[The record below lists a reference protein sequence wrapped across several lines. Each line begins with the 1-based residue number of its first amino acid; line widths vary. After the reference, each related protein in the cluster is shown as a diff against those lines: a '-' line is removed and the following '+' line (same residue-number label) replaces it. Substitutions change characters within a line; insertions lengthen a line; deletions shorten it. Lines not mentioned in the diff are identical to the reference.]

1 MAGIR
6 QTKGQR
12 DSLNRDSLNTYRTD
26 EETASN
32 TATLTASIYS
42 TATLTPLI
50 LTTFLFSFISVG
62 SDDGGGD
69 DEEGA
74 NSDAAMMR
82 APLLL
87 SMRML

>member
-1 MAGIR
+1 MLHG
-6 QTKGQR
+6 GC
-12 DSLNRDSLNTYRTD
+12 LNR
-26 EETASN
+26 ETASCLN
-32 TATLTASIYS
+32 TPTLK
-42 TATLTPLI
+42 PLI
-50 LTTFLFSFISVG
+50 LTTFFFTLISVG

-82 APLLL
+82 APLLF